1 MPGDMT
7 NCSICIKPLTVTTGF
22 FTTSCGHQ
30 FHLRCIVHWLL
41 MSNVEDC
48 PMCRHKMGYMERMPV
63 IGEDSLIDTN
73 EKSDSEDSISS
84 VEEDSEPLILNIANR
99 RAFLLI
105 RGRNDSIE
113 SVDSTKADIIENAL
127 STVERT
133 NTSLTTE
140 PIDNL

>member
-1 MPGDMT
+1 
-7 NCSICIKPLTVTTGF
+7 
-22 FTTSCGHQ
+22 
-30 FHLRCIVHWLL
+30 
-41 MSNVEDC
+41 
-48 PMCRHKMGYMERMPV
+48 MCRHKMGYMERMPV